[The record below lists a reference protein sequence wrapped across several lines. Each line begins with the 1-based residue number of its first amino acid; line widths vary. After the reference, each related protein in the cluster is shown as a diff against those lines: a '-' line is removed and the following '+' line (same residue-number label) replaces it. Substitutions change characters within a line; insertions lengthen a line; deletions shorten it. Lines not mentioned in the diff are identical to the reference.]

1 MTVIAPHETP
11 HVGIFWMVQIPDGEA
26 RLLAAGCWLDEAE
39 PYGNCLTYGPG
50 HYETWAQW
58 RRGRRID
65 PILRAIVR
73 GLRIRRLAVRTHRLQ
88 PVARS
93 VHYLCRSQAPD
104 TGNDRLHQ
112 NPISFAAER
121 TEVQSDMHY
130 QSKET
135 PNGVEI
141 YRTAHIAISARRKSQ
156 CLASPECDF
165 ELCLQVLQS
174 EIQINAIAEGYDPTI
189 GIMHEGRDS
198 SSAFIFDLMEPEGS
212 RLIVECWN
220 SSRYMCSIRPILLF
234 GRMVCVGLIQ
244 RWRGAW

>member
-1 MTVIAPHETP
+1 MAIASPS
-11 HVGIFWMVQIPDGEA
+11 V
-26 RLLAAGCWLDEAE
+26 
-39 PYGNCLTYGPG
+39 
-50 HYETWAQW
+50 
-58 RRGRRID
+58 
-65 PILRAIVR
+65 RAITKPGR
-73 GLRIRRLAVRTHRLQ
+73 
-88 PVARS
+88 
-93 VHYLCRSQAPD
+93 
-104 TGNDRLHQ
+104 TGNVTGLSILSCAQSCGAYEYEDWPCGRIVFNRSRDLFITYADRKPLTPATIDCIKTRFHL
-112 NPISFAAER
+112 PAER

-198 SSAFIFDLMEPEGS
+198 SSAFIFDLMEPEGP
-212 RLIVECWN
+212 RLIVGCWN
-220 SSRYMCSIRPILLF
+220 SSRYMCSIRAILLF